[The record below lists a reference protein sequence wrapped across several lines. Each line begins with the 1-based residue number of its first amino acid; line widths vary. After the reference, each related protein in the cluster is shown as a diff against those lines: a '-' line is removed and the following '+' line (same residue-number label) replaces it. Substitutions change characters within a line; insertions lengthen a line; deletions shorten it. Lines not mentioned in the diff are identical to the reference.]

1 MIGFITNT
9 IDNPWTG
16 SDVYEFE
23 KNGSQ
28 RDPIQYNSYYNWR
41 IKLTDKNM
49 YLCSLKTNNGDYK
62 NIYLFAVRRNLF
74 YFAIFI
80 PQLEILKQFK
90 GNQQIARALQSL
102 PLTQQCLNSENKEI
116 NLGQEVLSLDGSCL
130 LVKVNAP
137 IDVFLYPRDKQ
148 ISNPEIKQK
157 YAFLNNLYFQIEKE
171 YDGLLKIIGEYDAKA
186 KLKIEDIKNRLQR
199 ILVRKGVRM
208 GVSLALAGITGG
220 LSVGLD
226 TLFGLDDVADIND
239 LLDIADISDVM
250 GDAMDAVD
258 VADILDPDILDF
270 DIEDMDDNNIVDAGA
285 EDLTSCS
292 FSDDEPSGH
301 EISFTG
307 HEFYD
312 TEINRANNNLE
323 NHAEDLL
330 QARTSAEAQRDLD
343 RIRMDR
349 RSIDYWEGCKRNALI
364 ESEKND
370 IFIDGIN
377 AKLEIIER
385 YRNKHK

>member
-23 KNGSQ
+23 ENGSQ

-171 YDGLLKIIGEYDAKA
+171 YDGLLKIIDEYDAKA
-186 KLKIEDIKNRLQR
+186 KRKIEDIKNRLQR

-250 GDAMDAVD
+250 V
-258 VADILDPDILDF
+258 
-270 DIEDMDDNNIVDAGA
+270 
-285 EDLTSCS
+285 
-292 FSDDEPSGH
+292 
-301 EISFTG
+301 
-307 HEFYD
+307 
-312 TEINRANNNLE
+312 
-323 NHAEDLL
+323 
-330 QARTSAEAQRDLD
+330 
-343 RIRMDR
+343 
-349 RSIDYWEGCKRNALI
+349 
-364 ESEKND
+364 
-370 IFIDGIN
+370 
-377 AKLEIIER
+377 
-385 YRNKHK
+385 

>member
-9 IDNPWTG
+9 IDNPWTD

-23 KNGSQ
+23 ENGSQ

-80 PQLEILKQFK
+80 PQLEILKKFK
-90 GNQQIARALQSL
+90 GNQQIARVLQSL

-116 NLGQEVLSLDGSCL
+116 NLEQEVLSLDGSCL

-137 IDVFLYPRDKQ
+137 IDSFLFPRDKQ

-171 YDGLLKIIGEYDAKA
+171 YDGLLKIIDEYDAKA
-186 KLKIEDIKNRLQR
+186 KRIFEDIKNRLQR

-226 TLFGLDDVADIND
+226 ALFGLDDVANIND
-239 LLDIADISDVM
+239 LLDIADMSDVM
-250 GDAMDAVD
+250 ADAMDAVD
-258 VADILDPDILDF
+258 VADFLDPDILDF
-270 DIEDMDDNNIVDAGA
+270 EIEDMDDINIVDAG
-285 EDLTSCS
+285 EGD
-292 FSDDEPSGH
+292 
-301 EISFTG
+301 
-307 HEFYD
+307 
-312 TEINRANNNLE
+312 
-323 NHAEDLL
+323 DLL
-330 QARTSAEAQRDLD
+330 AEGYNVSFGKSISSLKTDKSYFEGKLSDAQTDIDYYTREL
-343 RIRMDR
+343 R
-349 RSIDYWEGCKRNALI
+349 RSNISDTYRNNCSSNLQDAIRRYKEAAKKID
-364 ESEKND
+364 S
-370 IFIDGIN
+370 
-377 AKLEIIER
+377 IIEQIQ
-385 YRNKHK
+385 KLS

>member
-23 KNGSQ
+23 ENGSQ

-80 PQLEILKQFK
+80 PQLEILKKFK
-90 GNQQIARALQSL
+90 GNQQIARVLQSL

-116 NLGQEVLSLDGSCL
+116 NLEQEVLSLDGSCL

-137 IDVFLYPRDKQ
+137 IDSFLYPRDKQ

-157 YAFLNNLYFQIEKE
+157 YAILNNLYFQIEKE
-171 YDGLLKIIGEYDAKA
+171 YDGLLKIIDEYDAKA
-186 KLKIEDIKNRLQR
+186 KRKIEDIKNRLQR

-226 TLFGLDDVADIND
+226 ALFGLDDVADIND
-239 LLDIADISDVM
+239 LLDIADMSDVM
-250 GDAMDAVD
+250 ADAMDAVD
-258 VADILDPDILDF
+258 VADFLDPDILDF
-270 DIEDMDDNNIVDAGA
+270 EIEDMDDINIVDAG
-285 EDLTSCS
+285 EGD
-292 FSDDEPSGH
+292 
-301 EISFTG
+301 
-307 HEFYD
+307 
-312 TEINRANNNLE
+312 
-323 NHAEDLL
+323 DLL
-330 QARTSAEAQRDLD
+330 AEGYNVSFGKNISQLQTDQEYFRRRLKDSSD
-343 RIRMDR
+343 RIESLQKTLN
-349 RSIDYWEGCKRNALI
+349 RS
-364 ESEKND
+364 D
-370 IFIDGIN
+370 ISNTYYKDT
-377 AKLEIIER
+377 AYSLKLEIKKNQELFQKLESIASEIS
-385 YRNKHK
+385 KAKKS